1 MKKTLLFLPLIF
13 QMFSAVAQAQNTSLG
28 SVKKNF
34 VFEKQSVVNF
44 EAISEDFMP
53 SLLVREMPKPGS
65 EKMVNYVYPDKP
77 SEGLASAKA
86 SLPLTTMVLG
96 QNFFGNPWSLST
108 PNDNDLAISDSGF
121 VVSVA
126 NTNIYVRNTS
136 NGAVSAVKSLA
147 AFTTP
152 LNNYHE
158 EFDPKVIY
166 DPQRDRFVLMCMVGF
181 VDTTSKMIV
190 GFSQTNN
197 PNGNWN
203 LYTIP
208 GNPLNNNLWSDYP
221 MIALTEKELFLSV
234 NLLTNNSSWQT
245 GFVETLIWQIKK
257 DSGYA
262 GLPLGSVLHS
272 NIQFGGA
279 PIRNLCPVKGG
290 SQLYGPNMY
299 FVSNRNFASQN
310 DTVFLVNVTDTIG
323 AISNTVTVKALVSN
337 QPYYFPPGGRQVLA
351 TQTLATNDSR
361 NLGAFY
367 ENNKIQYVHNTK
379 NPVNNQVSV
388 YYGIIDSPSAINPT
402 VTGYIIPN
410 DTMDFAYPNISY
422 AGKSGSDN
430 TAIITFDHSSNKV
443 HAGCSAIKTDA
454 AGNFSDILRVK
465 NGLIS
470 INLLANNLERWGD
483 YSGSQR
489 RYNKPGEV
497 WLSGY
502 YSYNYPAGNYKAHGT
517 WVAQIFDEQGVF
529 VGLSDEAKQDA
540 SGIVYPNPAHDMF
553 TVDLNLSAPE
563 YLSFELYAADGK
575 LIKLLLRDWVKV
587 KQNAFSFNTH
597 NLEKGI
603 YVLKIT
609 GNNTKLAKK
618 IVLD

>member
-1 MKKTLLFLPLIF
+1 MKKILLFLSLIF
-13 QMFSAVAQAQNTSLG
+13 QAFALVAQAQNTGLG

-34 VFEKQSVVNF
+34 VFDKQSVVNF
-44 EAISEDFMP
+44 DAITEDFMP

-65 EKMVNYVYPDKP
+65 EKMVNYFYPYNP
-77 SEGLASAKA
+77 TEGLPSAKA
-86 SLPLTTMVLG
+86 SIPLTSMVLG

-126 NTNIYVRNTS
+126 NTNIYVKNTS

-158 EFDPKVIY
+158 EFDPKVMY

-257 DSGYA
+257 DNGYA
-262 GLPLGSVLHS
+262 GLPLSSVLHS
-272 NIQFGGA
+272 NILFGGA
-279 PIRNLCPVKGG
+279 PVRNLCPVKGG
-290 SQLYGPNMY
+290 SQVYGPNMY

-323 AISNTVTVKALVSN
+323 AATNTVTVKALISN

-443 HAGCSAIKTDA
+443 HAGCSAIKSDA

-470 INLLANNLERWGD
+470 INLLTNNLERWGD

-529 VGLSDEAKQDA
+529 VGLTDETKQDA

-553 TVDLNLSAPE
+553 TIDLNLSAPE